1 MKKILVGLLFALS
14 LSFSQALTAEV
25 VTADSGY
32 SMNFTKETTG
42 LVRHLKVYKSPRW
55 VSKITLTNGK
65 ELFFSSPKSMLEFYY
80 HPGKWFDIGV
90 KSEDDFKD
98 VLVTDYETMK
108 PINAKGAF
116 YVYGSSDTSPA
127 GDDLVPFGSYDAAQR
142 FAKQNNGTRVLA
154 FTEISEALINLLNG
168 KI

>member
-1 MKKILVGLLFALS
+1 MKKIFVGLLFAFS
-14 LSFSQALTAEV
+14 FSFSQALAEEG

-42 LVRHLKVYKSPRW
+42 LVRQLKVYKSPRW
-55 VSKITLTNGK
+55 VSKIMLTNGK

-80 HPGKWFDIGV
+80 HPGKWFDIGA
-90 KSEDDFKD
+90 KSEEDFKEI
-98 VLVTDYETMK
+98 LVTDYETMK

-116 YVYGSSDTSPA
+116 YVYGSRATSPA
-127 GDDLVPFGSYDAAQR
+127 GDDLVPFGSFDAAKR
-142 FAKQNNGTRVLA
+142 FSEQNNGKRVLA
-154 FTEISEALINLLNG
+154 FSELSEALVNLLNG